1 MGATKARQ
9 LRRAQELAAKQ
20 GLPPP
25 ASLAELTTAPSAA
38 AAAATAEAAA
48 TAAPTAAG
56 EVRQKKRKHKD
67 VQVDGSATVPAGG
80 ASTASGT
87 FSTASGT
94 FSTASGT
101 FSTASGTFSG
111 SLSKKDRSDTLK
123 AQDLQD
129 LKAQSWKKPSAG
141 HGSASQVQMGQ
152 IGPCNLCGAMGHL
165 GRTCPSRVCR
175 LCGGVGH
182 IAKHCTRQ
190 CATECSHCGSTAH
203 TASACTFGALA
214 EERYLYCRPR
224 AAEGPNIQ
232 VGNGDGGSTPS
243 SSSYPPPT
251 PPLPPLAPSR
261 CFSRHFILPMRLAR
275 TDFETRSLRQ
285 GRMDVACSCVSAML
299 FRSQVKSLTPISL
312 PHVRAHSPYTSPDA
326 FSKSWGSHITGSR
339 THDPL
344 SPGSNLVPLY
354 RMLKQ
359 IMVSPFKC
367 SSARRVSVGTRWSR
381 CASRRRINA
390 SRSRARRYEASSQAS
405 LAFPFSSPLCD
416 SQLFHL

>member
-25 ASLAELTTAPSAA
+25 ASLAELTTAPSSS

-80 ASTASGT
+80 A
-87 FSTASGT
+87 
-94 FSTASGT
+94 STASGT

-243 SSSYPPPT
+243 SSSYPP
-251 PPLPPLAPSR
+251 
-261 CFSRHFILPMRLAR
+261 
-275 TDFETRSLRQ
+275 
-285 GRMDVACSCVSAML
+285 
-299 FRSQVKSLTPISL
+299 SL
-312 PHVRAHSPYTSPDA
+312 PHAASRGTLSSRCASREPTLRRDRYGKGGWTWRARAS
-326 FSKSWGSHITGSR
+326 
-339 THDPL
+339 L
-344 SPGSNLVPLY
+344 
-354 RMLKQ
+354 Q
-359 IMVSPFKC
+359 C
-367 SSARRVSVGTRWSR
+367 SSARRSSLSR
-381 CASRRRINA
+381 P
-390 SRSRARRYEASSQAS
+390 
-405 LAFPFSSPLCD
+405 FPSHMSEPIPPTHHRMHFPKAGGLT
-416 SQLFHL
+416 